1 MLLFALL
8 IPGLVQAQ
16 SVKVIDAFSQQPL
29 DRVVVINETKD
40 RYTTTNNEGVFD
52 LGVFVPDDLLTFHF
66 TGLREYY
73 FNPKRN

>member
-29 DRVVVINETKD
+29 DQVVVINETRD

-52 LGVFVPDDLLTFHF
+52 LGVFVPDDLLTFQLL
-66 TGLREYY
+66 GYERVLL
-73 FNPKRN
+73 